1 MREHLVTCAD
11 CRDHYERHLHLVAL
25 DPGGALPRDERL
37 ARGLGLPP
45 ADAAKRVSARWLGL
59 AFSASVACAFALMIV
74 AGRQHP
80 ALQARGAAAAPG
92 SQLLVYEVT
101 GGRSA
106 AVRPASSIHADS
118 ALAFAYANISHRRRL
133 MVFAVDEARRV
144 YWYHPGWEKPAD
156 NPTAVDIERDD
167 AVHELPQ
174 AVTHRFSGRRLQLWG
189 VFMDRPMSV
198 REIEA
203 LVARA
208 PADQGRGI
216 RFDVAGA
223 DVTRFDL
230 QLEADR

>member
-1 MREHLVTCAD
+1 MAQRARREPA
-11 CRDHYERHLHLVAL
+11 
-25 DPGGALPRDERL
+25 RL
-37 ARGLGLPP
+37 ARP
-45 ADAAKRVSARWLGL
+45 L
-59 AFSASVACAFALMIV
+59 AFSASVACAFAFMIV
-74 AGRQHP
+74 AGGRAHP
-80 ALQARGAAAAPG
+80 PLQARGTAAAPG
-92 SQLLVYEVT
+92 SQLLVYEVAR
-101 GGRSA
+101 GRAA
-106 AVRPASSIHADS
+106 AVRPASSIRADS

-144 YWYHPGWEKPAD
+144 YWYHPGWEKAAD
-156 NPTAVDIERDD
+156 NPTAVDIEGDE

-230 QLEADR
+230 QLEVDR